1 MAFKNLCLCLHQTYH
16 FIYLAEKA
24 QKQIKKNPIAGLIL
38 QEVP

>member
-1 MAFKNLCLCLHQTYH
+1 MFVFASNISL